1 MWLLSFHDGA
11 AEAFSTAKVLP
22 QLVEVVKNTAK
33 EKVEKSSNALSFCML
48 HGREIYKYIKE
59 S

>member
-33 EKVEKSSNALSFCML
+33 EKVEKFPNALSFCML
-48 HGREIYKYIKE
+48 HGREI
-59 S
+59 